1 MCGRDSKRESNVKRK
16 CGSTAAAT
24 AAVVLSITQH
34 RQSQLT
40 AMHVKHNYVYIQRL
54 NSTLAPSQ
62 LLNCVPLSRM
72 QNNKQSNSR
81 WEIRTKDVTRKRKRQ
96 RQFAI
101 LWPKRRKKC
110 VKSVHCL
117 IDDVFLSFTLL
128 LPHTTQHLSSDSRT
142 YRYEAVI
149 DDALL
154 SFYRTVT
161 PAY

>member
-1 MCGRDSKRESNVKRK
+1 MGETAREREQCKKEVRLSGSCDCSSCVIDNETQTESINSNTCQTQLCLHTAVKQYIGPK
-16 CGSTAAAT
+16 PAAQLRASLACRTINKAT
-24 AAVVLSITQH
+24 VAE
-34 RQSQLT
+34 
-40 AMHVKHNYVYIQRL
+40 
-54 NSTLAPSQ
+54 
-62 LLNCVPLSRM
+62 
-72 QNNKQSNSR
+72 
-81 WEIRTKDVTRKRKRQ
+81 EIRTKDVTRKRKRQ
-96 RQFAI
+96 RQLAI

-117 IDDVFLSFTLL
+117 IDDVFLSVTLL

-154 SFYRTVT
+154 LFYRTVT